1 MTGQETS
8 SRVFHPHAERAA
20 AAAPRVAMLLSTLVT
35 ASSPAPADRHASDH
49 ASGAMSFDEAEG
61 YQPARMRVLWLEN
74 TLDCRTWSYYC
85 DIRDAMKKY
94 HTLCTPSEQ

>member
-1 MTGQETS
+1 
-8 SRVFHPHAERAA
+8 
-20 AAAPRVAMLLSTLVT
+20 
-35 ASSPAPADRHASDH
+35 
-49 ASGAMSFDEAEG
+49 MSFDEVEA

-94 HTLCTPSEQ
+94 HTLCTPIRAMTCLESFDPELVVVGPRYTANLAHADEKCVFQMVGKDGRRERETLHRHQGHG